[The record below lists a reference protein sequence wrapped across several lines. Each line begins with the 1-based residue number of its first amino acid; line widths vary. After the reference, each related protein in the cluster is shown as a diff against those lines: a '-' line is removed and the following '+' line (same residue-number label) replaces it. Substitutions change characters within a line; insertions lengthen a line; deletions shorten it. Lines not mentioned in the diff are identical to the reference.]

1 MKRFSKL
8 VLIILALPVLG
19 MAQAPTSFTLEE
31 CIDYAL
37 DNSISVKNAV
47 VDEKIADAR
56 VNLFL

>member
-37 DNSISVKNAV
+37 ENSISDKNTV
-47 VDEKIADAR
+47 VD
-56 VNLFL
+56 